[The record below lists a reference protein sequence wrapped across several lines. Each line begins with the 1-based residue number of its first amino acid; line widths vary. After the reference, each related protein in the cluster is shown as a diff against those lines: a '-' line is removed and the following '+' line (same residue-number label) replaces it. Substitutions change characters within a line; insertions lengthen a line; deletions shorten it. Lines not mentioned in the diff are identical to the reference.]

1 MNKSA
6 KIRVIIAVVLAVT
19 VIGLVGSYAAV
30 KMKSNGD
37 EITTGESTTD
47 SVSVQTVESTAEKT
61 SADNTEA
68 EQTEAEQNKIPTKAP
83 QTTESESASEY
94 AYAYAG
100 FNPKL
105 ATMKDGKWYLLLVNR
120 DYILPDDFEVKTA
133 KTVVDIYGGYDRGY
147 LDYRVAPHYIE
158 MYNAALKDGL
168 KLSPLSGYRS
178 VQRQKN
184 NFENLIADYV
194 NKGYSKAQ
202 ATVMAS
208 EIILPPST
216 SEHNAGLAM
225 DFLSLEVS
233 FENSDEF
240 AWLQENAADYG
251 FILRYPK
258 DKQHITKI
266 TYEPW
271 HWRYVGVETAKAMK
285 QSGECLEEYF
295 DIA

>member
-1 MNKSA
+1 MEKSA
-6 KIRVIIAVVLAVT
+6 KIRVIIAVVLAVA
-19 VIGLVGSYAAV
+19 VIGLVGSYAAI
-30 KMKSNGD
+30 KLKSDGND
-37 EITTGESTTD
+37 TTTGTDTTN
-47 SVSVQTVESTAEKT
+47 SVSTQLSQSTEAGT
-61 SADNTEA
+61 SADSTEPEPTETETKAPETTEA
-68 EQTEAEQNKIPTKAP
+68 EKV
-83 QTTESESASEY
+83 SEY

-158 MYNAALKDGL
+158 MYNAALEDGL

-225 DFLSLEVS
+225 DILSLEVS

-295 DIA
+295 DIV